1 MSSSPASAPQ
11 LAAHGLSFRLP
22 DGRTLFDNLTLGFGR
37 ELTGLVGANGAGK
50 SVLARTLAGDL
61 VPTAGRV
68 TRGARV
74 GWLPQDFHVR
84 AGDTLAGALGVSE
97 RLESLER
104 LASGSGSAR
113 DLDMFGDA
121 WDLPSRVARTLETF
135 GLGDLAWDR
144 SLGTLSGG
152 EATRLGLARIV
163 LGDAEFL
170 VLDEPTNHLDAPWR
184 MRLAEWLAAWPGG
197 ALVVSHDRTLLE
209 QVHRI
214 AELTVRGVSWH
225 GGGWSSFEAARAQAR
240 EAATSALASA
250 ESARGRAQSSA
261 QRERERQAKSDGRGA
276 KKAKTENAPAVLIGM
291 KRNRSEGTAR
301 TLAERNERLMERAD
315 ARVAE
320 AKARVE
326 EMVPLALSVPA
337 SGLHATAAV
346 AMLRDVCVMAGKQQ
360 ILGPVTLEM
369 RGPARVALTGA
380 NGSGKSTLLRLLAGE
395 LTAHEGSARIGV
407 TADRTAWLDQH
418 ARALDDSLTMT
429 DAFVQATRGRDA
441 AFARLAL
448 ARFGFRGDA
457 SLAPVARLSGGER
470 MRAAL
475 CAILHA
481 DPAPQLLLLDEP
493 TNHLD
498 IESVEVVE
506 EALRAYDGALVVV
519 SHDAAFLDRVRL
531 TQRLALVAPSPTA

>member
-1 MSSSPASAPQ
+1 MPSLPATAPQ

-50 SVLARTLAGDL
+50 SVLARTLAGEL
-61 VPTAGRV
+61 APTAGRV
-68 TRGARV
+68 TRSARL
-74 GWLPQDFHVR
+74 GWLPQDFHVN
-84 AGDTLAGALGVSE
+84 AGATLAEALGVAR
-97 RLESLER
+97 RLGSLER
-104 LASGSGSAR
+104 LAAGGGTAH
-113 DLDMFGDA
+113 DLETVGDA

-135 GLGDLAWDR
+135 GLGHLAWDR
-144 SLGTLSGG
+144 PLGTLSGG

-163 LGDAEFL
+163 LGDAEYL

-184 MRLAEWLAAWPGG
+184 VHLAEWLAAWPGG

-214 AELTVRGVSWH
+214 AELGPRGIAWH

-240 EAATSALASA
+240 QAATSALASA
-250 ESARGRAQSSA
+250 ESARGRAQASA
-261 QRERERQAKSDGRGA
+261 QRERERQSKSDGRGA
-276 KKAKTENAPAVLIGM
+276 RKAKTENAPAILIGM
-291 KRNRSEGTAR
+291 KKNRSEGTAR
-301 TLAERNERLMERAD
+301 TLAERNERLMERVD

-326 EMVPLALSVPA
+326 EIVPLALSVPT
-337 SGLHATAAV
+337 SGLHAQAAV
-346 AMLRDVCVMAGKQQ
+346 ATLEDACVQAGGRR

-380 NGSGKSTLLRLLAGE
+380 NGSGKSTLLRLLAGG
-395 LTAHEGSARIGV
+395 LAADQGRVRVGMA
-407 TADRTAWLDQH
+407 ADRIAWLDQH
-418 ARALDDSLTMT
+418 ARVLGDSLTMT
-429 DAFVQATRGRDA
+429 DAFVRATRGRDA

-481 DPAPQLLLLDEP
+481 EPAPQLLLLDEP

-498 IESVEVVE
+498 LASVEVVE
-506 EALRAYDGALVVV
+506 EALRAYDGALVVA
-519 SHDAAFLDRVRL
+519 SHDAAFLARIGVTRRVV
-531 TQRLALVAPSPTA
+531 LVAPVATA

>member
-1 MSSSPASAPQ
+1 MSSIPAAAPQ

-61 VPTAGRV
+61 APTAGRV

-74 GWLPQDFHVR
+74 GWLAQDFHVR
-84 AGDTLAGALGVSE
+84 AGDTLAEALGVSA

-113 DLDMFGDA
+113 DLDMVGDA
-121 WDLPSRVARTLETF
+121 WELPSRVARTLETF

-144 SLGTLSGG
+144 PLGTLSGG

-184 MRLAEWLAAWPGG
+184 VRLAEWLASWPGG

-214 AELTVRGVSWH
+214 AELTARGVSWH

-276 KKAKTENAPAVLIGM
+276 KKAKTENAPAVLLGM
-291 KRNRSEGTAR
+291 KKNRSEGTAR

-326 EMVPLALSVPA
+326 EIVPLALSVPA

-346 AMLRDVCVMAGKQQ
+346 AMLRDVCVRAGAQQ
-360 ILGPVTLEM
+360 ILGSVTLEM

-395 LTAHEGSARIGV
+395 LTADEGSARIGV
-407 TADRTAWLDQH
+407 TADRIAWLDQH

-481 DPAPQLLLLDEP
+481 EPAPQLLLLDEP

-506 EALRAYDGALVVV
+506 QALRAYDGALVVV
-519 SHDAAFLDRVRL
+519 SHDAAFLDRVGL
-531 TQRLALVAPSPTA
+531 TQRLALVAPAATA